1 MARTER
7 TILVTGA
14 TGAQGGAVAAHLLA
28 DGWRV
33 RALVRNPISAAAG
46 LLARAG
52 AQLVTGDMADR
63 AVLDAAVRDVH
74 GVFSVQPA
82 WDDPAESA
90 KEITLGINVAGAAHA
105 AGVQHLVYASV
116 GGAERASGI
125 STWATKWQIERHVA
139 ALGLPATILRPVQ
152 FMDSYTDPRQGLPTG
167 TLITVVAS
175 DQRSQLIAVDDIGAF
190 AALAFARPDEFVGRA
205 IEIAG
210 DALTPAQIG
219 AAIGHA
225 VGRVITVQSL
235 SPDMIDQIG
244 ARMSINVENY
254 HAGHRFAAGGGW
266 RADIPALRR
275 LHPALMTFA
284 EWLDK
289 HGTAKLTA
297 LVT

>member
-1 MARTER
+1 MARTQR
-7 TILVTGA
+7 AVLVTGA

-33 RALVRNPISAAAG
+33 RALVRDPASAAAG
-46 LLARAG
+46 SLARAG
-52 AQLVTGDMADR
+52 AQLVIGDMADR
-63 AVLDAAVRDVH
+63 ASLDAAVRDMH

-90 KEITLGINVAGAAHA
+90 REISLGINVADAANA
-105 AGVQHLVYASV
+105 ASVQHLVYASV

-125 STWATKWQIERHVA
+125 STWATKWQIERHIR

-152 FMDSYTDPRQGLPTG
+152 FMDSYADPRQGIQTG
-167 TLITVVAS
+167 TLITMAAP

-190 AALAFARPDEFVGRA
+190 AAIAFARPHEFVGRA

-210 DALTPAQIG
+210 DALAPAQIG
-219 AAIGHA
+219 AAIGRA

-235 SPDMIDQIG
+235 SPGMIDQIG
-244 ARMSINVENY
+244 ARMGINVENY
-254 HAGHRFAAGGGW
+254 HAGHRFAAAGGW

-275 LHPALMTFA
+275 LHPALMTFD
-284 EWLDK
+284 EWLDN
-289 HGTAKLTA
+289 HGAAKLAAPIT
-297 LVT
+297 